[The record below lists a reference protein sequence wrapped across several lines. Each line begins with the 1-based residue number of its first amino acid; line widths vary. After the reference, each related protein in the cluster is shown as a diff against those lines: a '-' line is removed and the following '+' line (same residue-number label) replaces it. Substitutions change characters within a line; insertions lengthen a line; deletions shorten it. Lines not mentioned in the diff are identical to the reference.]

1 MTNYAIVEKE
11 SYLIQES
18 EYGML
23 CVFTSREQAES
34 FLRIASRPA
43 NELVIIE
50 CEIKRLRKN

>member
-11 SYLIQES
+11 SNLIQEN

-23 CVFTSREQAES
+23 CVFTSLEEAES
-34 FLRIASRPA
+34 FLRIAIRPA
-43 NELVIIE
+43 NELVILE